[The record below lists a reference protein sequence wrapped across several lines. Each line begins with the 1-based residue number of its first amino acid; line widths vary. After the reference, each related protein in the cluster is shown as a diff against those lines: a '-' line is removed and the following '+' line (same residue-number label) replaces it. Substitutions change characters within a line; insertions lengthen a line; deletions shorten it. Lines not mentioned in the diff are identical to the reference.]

1 MDMDSNEVL
10 RITNAVLSVNTKALN
25 HRLSSTP
32 HFSFVMMTRMARIFI
47 AQESEYKT
55 ASQKWPG
62 RVKETNLDQV
72 YLTLE
77 KKNVVL

>member
-1 MDMDSNEVL
+1 MNMDSNEVL
-10 RITNAVLSVNTKALN
+10 RITNAVLSVNRKALN

-62 RVKETNLDQV
+62 KANETNLDQV
-72 YLTLE
+72 FVTLE
-77 KKNVVL
+77 KKM